1 MELRKYYEDLLETFA
16 TPGWKHFMEDMVK
29 DLSDVDS
36 IKSIS
41 NEQELFYRKGQ
52 MQVLNGVL
60 NYESLAR
67 KGLEELD
74 EDNS

>member
-1 MELRKYYEDLLETFA
+1 MELRKYYEDLLETFT

-52 MQVLNGVL
+52 MQVLNGIL
-60 NYESLAR
+60 NYESLAQ
-67 KGLEELD
+67 KGLEEMD